1 MNMKNLNFKN
11 LFVSILILIAVG
23 YIYNKFKIN
32 VDTNTKVEELNVIK
46 KYLLN
51 DQTDDAIIK
60 LSANK
65 KPILWLHID
74 YAKNSRKWEAFG
86 SRNSVE
92 LNQDYLYLTIMN
104 IINKCGDYF
113 HIIII
118 DDESFCKLL
127 ENNCMDL
134 NKVGDPI
141 KANLRTLNIMRLLHT
156 YGGMYIENSFIL
168 FRSLNKVY
176 DKVLESKKMVSGE
189 FKNSASNS
197 HSVQVMPCTKFI
209 GCVKECKTMKE
220 FINHLEILYSNNYSS
235 DISIQ
240 DLINKWLLQKNKCG
254 ELDIIDGRFLGTKTI
269 ANKLIDLED
278 LMGSTYLELN
288 IKSYGLYIP
297 SDELLKRNKYNWF
310 CKLNTHEVLEA
321 NTNLSKYLILTNQM
335 RND

>member
-1 MNMKNLNFKN
+1 
-11 LFVSILILIAVG
+11 
-23 YIYNKFKIN
+23 
-32 VDTNTKVEELNVIK
+32 
-46 KYLLN
+46 
-51 DQTDDAIIK
+51 
-60 LSANK
+60 
-65 KPILWLHID
+65 
-74 YAKNSRKWEAFG
+74 
-86 SRNSVE
+86 
-92 LNQDYLYLTIMN
+92 
-104 IINKCGDYF
+104 
-113 HIIII
+113 
-118 DDESFCKLL
+118 
-127 ENNCMDL
+127 
-134 NKVGDPI
+134 
-141 KANLRTLNIMRLLHT
+141 MRLLHT

-254 ELDIIDGRFLGTKTI
+254 MLDIIDGRFLGTKTI